1 MLGIPYVCNRDIE
14 LCIEGQWKYI
24 RMKPKSYLLLDN
36 TPKTRKMFFSTKD
49 RFCNIFDFN

>member
-1 MLGIPYVCNRDIE
+1 MLGIPFLNNDYVE
-14 LCIEGQWKYI
+14 LHSEGQWKYI